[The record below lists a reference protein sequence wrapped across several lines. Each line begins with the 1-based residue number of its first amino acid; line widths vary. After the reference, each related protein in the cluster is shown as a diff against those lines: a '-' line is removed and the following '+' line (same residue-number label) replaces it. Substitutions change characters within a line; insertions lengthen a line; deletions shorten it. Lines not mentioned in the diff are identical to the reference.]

1 MSHHSAARAAP
12 GSFDA
17 AKSRPPQLIRASPAS
32 VSRRAAQPGP
42 GPRAG
47 RPGSSPAGIGHA
59 GREVAAGSAAAGLC
73 WQERRAGRG
82 GAVPGS
88 PGPLVSGS
96 ENLNARVAAGPGR
109 RLGIAAAGGG
119 DSGSQ
124 TEAAPARRAQAAL
137 RPCSGSTLGTVDEA
151 LGRAWP
157 RLLKEPGLLPGV
169 NRRPPPPPPPTQ
181 LALQ

>member
-1 MSHHSAARAAP
+1 M
-12 GSFDA
+12 
-17 AKSRPPQLIRASPAS
+17 
-32 VSRRAAQPGP
+32 
-42 GPRAG
+42 
-47 RPGSSPAGIGHA
+47 
-59 GREVAAGSAAAGLC
+59 
-73 WQERRAGRG
+73 
-82 GAVPGS
+82 
-88 PGPLVSGS
+88 
-96 ENLNARVAAGPGR
+96 NARVAAGPGR

-169 NRRPPPPPPPTQ
+169 NRRTPTTTTHPTCAAVSCARCRKRHRAARAAGSDPQ
-181 LALQ
+181 RIGGLAARWLGTGSVHVTETALWWKQRRRA